1 MSEMP
6 PRTYLWQLADFNN
19 IDSSLLWEDTDEITD
34 DQGKDTPPINSSLI
48 EEAALTNGFEQ
59 SGPSE
64 TEYEI

>member
-19 IDSSLLWEDTDEITD
+19 IDSSLLWEDTDEIRD
-34 DQGKDTPPINSSLI
+34 DQEQDTSAKNFSLI
-48 EEAALTNGFEQ
+48 EEADLTNRFEQ

-64 TEYEI
+64 TEYEV